1 MHCLSEIEILD
12 INSSTHICKID
23 THQSWSK
30 APIFAFGTNFEEA
43 LNESLILEKLNLKC
57 NHFRNNIKLGLKL
70 SNVGKWTAK
79 CFFSCPSTLAVD
91 PITTAIQPSNR
102 TFEQCVFIF
111 KVKHFVSKRL
121 QFSSAIPFF
130 ASLDLGGSYC
140 ISLCPL
146 WPMEGHTA
154 LQLCS
159 FSNRT
164 LKLQP
169 SMMLQWKL

>member
-70 SNVGKWTAK
+70 EWCREVNCKMPLLVSFNTGCGSNKNCNTALKEDLWTM
-79 CFFSCPSTLAVD
+79 
-91 PITTAIQPSNR
+91 
-102 TFEQCVFIF
+102 CVFL